1 MTYDA
6 VDFVLQYEELLD
18 KVKEIIHPDM
28 HDMHLMLFRFRYLD
42 PHELITPHMIF
53 NSSNQMVNYL
63 AMQVWVEFNDY
74 GHSLEN

>member
-18 KVKEIIHPDM
+18 KVKEVIHPDM

-42 PHELITPHMIF
+42 PHSIITPDTTFDSFNAMI
-53 NSSNQMVNYL
+53 QHL
-63 AMQVWVEFNDY
+63 AMMVWVEFNDY

>member
-28 HDMHLMLFRFRYLD
+28 HDMHLMVLRFRYLD
-42 PHELITPHMIF
+42 PHELITPDMTF
-53 NSSNQMVNYL
+53 NSSNQLVNYL

>member
-6 VDFVLQYEELLD
+6 VDFVIQYEELLD

-42 PHELITPHMIF
+42 PHELITPDMIF